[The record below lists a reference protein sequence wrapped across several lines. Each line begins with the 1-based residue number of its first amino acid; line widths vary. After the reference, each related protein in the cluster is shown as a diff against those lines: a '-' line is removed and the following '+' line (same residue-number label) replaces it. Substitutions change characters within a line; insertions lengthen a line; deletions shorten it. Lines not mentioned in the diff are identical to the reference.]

1 MKFIPPNPI
10 KVDNLND
17 GGSSYGSEYGGRGRG
32 GGGGGGGW
40 STRSFSPPE
49 SMPPRRKV
57 ADEEIDNLFDR
68 TAAKINYKFD
78 PENTKVMT
86 EELKILFF
94 FQDEP
99 TGTDGRRDTSDGGR
113 AEDRRAEEQRTVGQ
127 IYRRV
132 YRTPVERQIQ
142 MYRGRRDERL

>member
-1 MKFIPPNPI
+1 MNQSINQLISFAQMKFIPPNPI

-17 GGSSYGSEYGGRGRG
+17 GGSSYGSEYGGRGR
-32 GGGGGGGW
+32 GGGGGW

-78 PENTKVMT
+78 PENTKVKT

-94 FQDEP
+94 SRR
-99 TGTDGRRDTSDGGR
+99 TDG
-113 AEDRRAEEQRTVGQ
+113 
-127 IYRRV
+127 YRR
-132 YRTPVERQIQ
+132 T
-142 MYRGRRDERL
+142 